1 MLVVRIFN
9 IYMKLSFEYVSLL
22 IPPKCF
28 GLVPFEIV
36 LWYGDPA
43 RAGLFSIFVQLFW
56 VGVEK
61 AD

>member
-1 MLVVRIFN
+1 MFVVRIFN
-9 IYMKLSFEYVSLL
+9 IYMKLSFEYVSFLT
-22 IPPKCF
+22 PPKCF

-36 LWYGDPA
+36 LWCDPA